1 MDTPEF
7 EEYIREALDRAMV
20 TLFAKADAYT
30 DPDGDRLRN
39 FKVAAELQHTT
50 PVKALAGMM
59 AKHTVSVYDLIDKSD
74 EEWIDWK
81 TWYEKIGDSIN
92 YLLLLSALIHEV
104 DDEGELLL
112 RTSFEFP
119 EEHQE
124 SDTKPIDPESAIAQE
139 QKPKTTEQLFIELAR
154 AAAVGTFPSFE

>member
-1 MDTPEF
+1 MDNHDF
-7 EEYIREALDRAMV
+7 EEYIKETVDRSLN

-104 DDEGELLL
+104 DDQGDLL
-112 RTSFEFP
+112 SIKGMIFP
-119 EEHQE
+119 ETEPHEGWAGDSQE
-124 SDTKPIDPESAIAQE
+124 SDTKPIVD
-139 QKPKTTEQLFIELAR
+139 LAR
-154 AAAVGTFPSFE
+154 AGSGKSDEVLHSLEKKRNSK

>member
-1 MDTPEF
+1 MDNHDF
-7 EEYIREALDRAMV
+7 EEYIKDTVDRSLN
-20 TLFAKADAYT
+20 TLFAKSDAYN

-74 EEWIDWK
+74 EEWIEWK

-104 DDEGELLL
+104 DDQGDLLL
-112 RTSFEFP
+112 IQGRIFP
-119 EEHQE
+119 DEEPHEGMTGE
-124 SDTKPIDPESAIAQE
+124 SQDSES
-139 QKPKTTEQLFIELAR
+139 K
-154 AAAVGTFPSFE
+154 S

>member
-1 MDTPEF
+1 MDTHDF
-7 EEYIREALDRAMV
+7 EEHIKETVNRSLN
-20 TLFAKADAYT
+20 TLFAKSEAYN

-59 AKHTVSVYDLIDKSD
+59 AKHTVSVYDMIDKSD
-74 EEWIDWK
+74 EDIIEFAD
-81 TWYEKIGDSIN
+81 WYEKIGDSIN

-104 DDEGELLL
+104 NDEGELLL
-112 RTSFEFP
+112 CTSFEFP

-139 QKPKTTEQLFIELAR
+139 QKPKTTEQLFLELAR